1 MHGKPRALFAAAAI
15 ALCLLAAPASVQIQP
30 GTAKPGDAVLIT
42 VRGADPQIQPQG
54 RLGGFDLDFFP
65 YAGGWQALLGLPV
78 ELPDGS
84 LELSVRMVANAQELD
99 VQGTLEVIPPEFR
112 SSELKVSKKFVSPSK
127 AQRAWSKRDQA
138 AFDAAFSQPRTE
150 RLFLDDFAWPRLS
163 VVTAPFGDL
172 RMFNG
177 KKKSQHYG
185 LDLDGDTGSEAFAS
199 NEGKVVMQRECFG
212 SGNTVILFHGLGLYT
227 AYFHLSRFDVK
238 QGQKV
243 KKGQRIGLIGKT
255 GRVTGPHLHWGAK
268 IDGRWVDAQSVLRLD
283 FQ

>member
-1 MHGKPRALFAAAAI
+1 MLPITAL
-15 ALCLLAAPASVQIQP
+15 ALSILATASVRIQP
-30 GTAKPGDAVLIT
+30 GTARPGDAVLIT
-42 VRGADPQIQPQG
+42 INGADPQHEPQG
-54 RLGGFDLDFFP
+54 RLGGEDLDFLP
-65 YAGGWQALLGLPV
+65 SPGGWQALVGLSV
-78 ELPDGS
+78 DLPPGS
-84 LELSVRMVANAQELD
+84 LELAVRLVADAQELD
-99 VQGTLEVIPPEFR
+99 IQGTLEVIDPQFR

-127 AQRAWSKRDQA
+127 AQRAWSRRDQA

-150 RLFLDDFAWPRLS
+150 PLFTDSFDWPRLA

-185 LDLDGDTGSEAFAS
+185 VDIDGETGTDAFAS
-199 NEGKVVMQRECFG
+199 NDGKVVMQRECFG
-212 SGNTVILFHGLGLYT
+212 SGNTVILFHGMGLYT

-238 QGQKV
+238 AGQKV

-268 IDGRWVDAQSVLRLD
+268 ISGRWVDAQSVLRLD

>member
-1 MHGKPRALFAAAAI
+1 MLIAPTAI
-15 ALCLLAAPASVQIQP
+15 VLLMLAAPASVRIQP

-42 VRGADPQIQPQG
+42 VQGADPTREPQG
-54 RLGGFDLDFFP
+54 RLGGFDLDFLP
-65 YAGGWQALLGLPV
+65 YPGGWQALVGLPV
-78 ELPDGS
+78 ETEAGA
-84 LELSVRMVANAQELD
+84 LELSVNLVAEAQEVD

-112 SSELKVSKKFVSPSK
+112 TSELKVSKKFVSPSK
-127 AQRAWSKRDQA
+127 KQREWSKRDQA
-138 AFDAAFSQPRTE
+138 AFDAAFGQE
-150 RLFLDDFAWPRLS
+150 RSERVFMENFAWPRND

-177 KKKSQHYG
+177 KKKSQHFG
-185 LDLDGDTGSEAFAS
+185 LDLNGDTGDDVFAS
-199 NEGKVVMQRECFG
+199 NDGKVVMQRECFG

-238 QGQKV
+238 AGHKV
-243 KKGQRIGLIGKT
+243 KKGQRIGAIGKT

-268 IDGRWVDAQSVLRLD
+268 ISGRWVDAQSVLRLD